1 MERPER
7 LEGVEEPI
15 MVPEGVSLGYARV
28 STAEQSL
35 ESQRQQLVAAGC
47 YDVYADQGKSGA
59 TMTRPEL
66 DACLRALQPGNT
78 LVVTKLDRLGRTVRG
93 LVELLD
99 SLKERGVAFRSLSEG
114 IDTTT
119 PQGRLMFNI
128 VASVAEMERELIRE
142 RTMAGLAVATGKGGR
157 PPRLHPHDVAEARRL
172 RKQEKWT
179 LIRIAQ
185 KFKVSR
191 TTVIRALRQD
201 GLAGAGYA
209 GAEPVSTPGEPTD
222 GQSAQKKPDRRPGI
236 PG

>member
-1 MERPER
+1 
-7 LEGVEEPI
+7 

-28 STAEQSL
+28 STKDQNL

-47 YDVYADQGKSGA
+47 HDVYADQGKSGA

-66 DACLRALQPGNT
+66 EACLQALQPGNT

-99 SLKERGVAFRSLSEG
+99 TLKERKIAFRSLTEG

-119 PQGRLMFNI
+119 MQGRKMVGI
-128 VASVAEMERELIRE
+128 IASVAEMERELIRE
-142 RTMAGLAVATGKGGR
+142 RTMAGLALATGKGGR
-157 PPRLHPHDVAEARRL
+157 PPRLQPQEVREARRL
-172 RKQEKWT
+172 RERDEWS
-179 LIRIAQ
+179 LDRIAE

-191 TTVIRALRQD
+191 STIIRALRQD
-201 GLAGAGYA
+201 GLAGDGYA
-209 GAEPVSTPGEPTD
+209 VNKPAISPREPTR
-222 GQSAQKKPDRRPGI
+222 GQSAQNPGSGPSI

>member
-1 MERPER
+1 MDRPER
-7 LEGVEEPI
+7 LDGVEEPI
-15 MVPEGVSLGYARV
+15 MVPEGVALGYARV
-28 STAEQSL
+28 STPDQNL
-35 ESQRQQLVAAGC
+35 ESQQQQLVAAGC

-66 DACLRALQPGNT
+66 DSCLRALQPGNT

-93 LVELLD
+93 LVELLE
-99 SLKERGVAFRSLSEG
+99 SLTEQGIAFRSLSEG

-119 PQGRLMFNI
+119 IQGRLMFNI

-157 PPRLHPHDVAEARRL
+157 PPRLQAHDVREARRL
-172 RKQEKWT
+172 REKEKWT
-179 LIRIAQ
+179 LEAIAE
-185 KFKVSR
+185 KLKVSR
-191 TTVIRALRQD
+191 STVIRALRQD

-209 GAEPVSTPGEPTD
+209 GVEPVSTPGEPTD
-222 GQSAQKKPDRRPGI
+222 GQSAQKKPDRRPGV